1 MKKFLLPLITLVIVS
16 ACGSDAPEVEIVNLE
31 TFEDRLSYALGAMNG
46 NALME
51 EPNANQLDKEA
62 LVQGF
67 SDNYSDQ
74 SVEDCD
80 GVMLKLYGPY
90 GMDFDTTYRKEGSIC
105 KGRQLGHFFYKGMS
119 EFDKLGKIRKDKL
132 VKGFEHALDK
142 ADTLMTFQEQ
152 QTIIAEFYK
161 AILKESADNM
171 FAKARKIPNIKE
183 IEGGILIETIE
194 EGKGGSPTEQDDVKA
209 DYILMASTGDT
220 IQNSLLF
227 RQDPTDLSQA
237 PAFNL
242 QQVFM
247 GWTKSFPNLKK
258 GGKYRLYLPWEMV
271 NDPRLQDQSVCFYV
285 HFIDYGPAYS
295 IAEKPQMP

>member
-1 MKKFLLPLITLVIVS
+1 MKKFFLPLITLVIVS

>member
-227 RQDPTDLSQA
+227 RQDATDLSQA

>member
-67 SDNYSDQ
+67 SDNYSEQ

-80 GVMLKLYGPY
+80 AVMLKLYGPY

-227 RQDPTDLSQA
+227 RQDPSDHSQA

>member
-1 MKKFLLPLITLVIVS
+1 MKKFFLPLITLVIVS

-183 IEGGILIETIE
+183 IKGGILIETIE